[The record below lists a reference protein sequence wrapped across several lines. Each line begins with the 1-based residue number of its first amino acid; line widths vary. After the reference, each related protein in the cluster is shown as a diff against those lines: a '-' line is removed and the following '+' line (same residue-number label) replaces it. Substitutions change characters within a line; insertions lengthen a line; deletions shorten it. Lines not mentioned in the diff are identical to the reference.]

1 MQMIYADKETGVLV
15 QGATGSQGK
24 FHINL
29 MNEYAR
35 KVGGTG
41 VIAGMTPGKGGQEVF
56 GVPVYNT
63 VADAVDK
70 HDIGATVIFVPGAG
84 CGDAIMEAADAGI
97 PTIVTI
103 TEHIPVHDVM
113 RAIAYAEKCGSK
125 VIGPNCPGMMIP
137 EECKLGIIPANLCK
151 KGNVGVVSRSGTL
164 TYQIIQELSNA
175 GIGQSGIVGIGGDAV
190 IGQTFSDVI
199 TTFKESG
206 TTKSVVLIGEV
217 GGNLEIEGALRAQEL
232 GLPVVAY
239 IAGISAP
246 KEKRMGHAGAI
257 VEGGEGDAA
266 SKIERLKKLGIP
278 TATRPSEIPTLIK
291 EQA

>member
-1 MQMIYADKETGVLV
+1 MIYADKETGVLV

-29 MNEYAR
+29 MNEYAK

-41 VIAGMTPGKGGQEVF
+41 VIAGMTPGKGGQDVY

-113 RAIAYAEKCGSK
+113 HAIAYADKCGSK

-164 TYQIIQELSNA
+164 TYQIIQELSDA

-206 TTKSVVLIGEV
+206 TTKNVVLIGEV

-278 TATRPSEIPTLIK
+278 TATRPSEIPILIK
-291 EQA
+291 EQI

>member
-1 MQMIYADKETGVLV
+1 MIYADKNTGVLV
-15 QGATGSQGK
+15 QGATGSQGR

-29 MNEYAR
+29 MNEYAK
-35 KVGGTG
+35 KVGGKG

-63 VADAVDK
+63 VRDACAN
-70 HDIGATVIFVPGAG
+70 HDIGATVIFVPGGG
-84 CGDAIMEAADAGI
+84 CGDAIMEAADSGI

-113 RAIAYAEKCGSK
+113 KAIAYADKCGSK

-151 KGNVGVVSRSGTL
+151 KGDIGVVSRSGTL
-164 TYQIIQELSNA
+164 TYQVISELTES
-175 GIGQSGIVGIGGDAV
+175 GFGQSGIVGIGGDAV
-190 IGQTFSDVI
+190 IGQTFSEVI
-199 TTFKESG
+199 DEFDEDKH
-206 TTKSVVLIGEV
+206 TKAVVLIGEV
-217 GGNLEIEGALRAQEL
+217 GGNLEFEGAKHAISL
-232 GLPVVAY
+232 GLPVVSY
-239 IAGISAP
+239 IAGVSAP

-266 SKIERLKKLGIP
+266 SKIERLKSLGIP
-278 TATRPSEIPTLIK
+278 VATRPSQIPELVK
-291 EQA
+291 EVL

>member
-1 MQMIYADKETGVLV
+1 MIYADKETEVLV
-15 QGATGSQGK
+15 QGATGSQGR

-35 KVGGTG
+35 KVGGAG
-41 VIAGMTPGKGGQEVF
+41 VVAGMTPGKGGQDVF

-70 HDIGATVIFVPGAG
+70 HNIGATVIFVPGAG

-113 RAIAYAEKCGSK
+113 RAISYADKCGSK

-137 EECKLGIIPANLCK
+137 EECKLGIIPANLCM

-164 TYQIIQELSNA
+164 TYQVIQELSDA
-175 GIGQSGIVGIGGDAV
+175 GLGQSGIVGIGGDAV
-190 IGQTFSDVI
+190 IGQTFSNVI
-199 TTFKESG
+199 DTFKESG
-206 TTKSVVLIGEV
+206 TTDSVVLIGEV
-217 GGNLEIEGALRAQEL
+217 GGNLEIEGALRAREL

-239 IAGISAP
+239 IAGVSAP

-266 SKIERLKKLGIP
+266 SKIERLRSLGIP
-278 TATRPSEIPTLIK
+278 TATRPSEIPALMK
-291 EQA
+291 ECI

>member
-1 MQMIYADKETGVLV
+1 MIYADKETEVLV
-15 QGATGSQGK
+15 QGATGSQGR

-35 KVGGTG
+35 KVGGAG
-41 VIAGMTPGKGGQEVF
+41 VVAGMTPGKGGQDVF

-63 VADAVDK
+63 VTDAVDK
-70 HDIGATVIFVPGAG
+70 HNIGATVIFVPGAG

-113 RAIAYAEKCGSK
+113 RAISYADKCGSK

-137 EECKLGIIPANLCK
+137 EECKLGIIPANLCM

-164 TYQIIQELSNA
+164 TYQVIQELSDA
-175 GIGQSGIVGIGGDAV
+175 GLGQSGIVGIGGDAV
-190 IGQTFSDVI
+190 IGQTFSNVI
-199 TTFKESG
+199 DTFKESG
-206 TTKSVVLIGEV
+206 TTDSVVLIGEV
-217 GGNLEIEGALRAQEL
+217 GGNLEIEGALRAREL

-239 IAGISAP
+239 IAGVSAP

-266 SKIERLKKLGIP
+266 SKIERLRSLGIP
-278 TATRPSEIPTLIK
+278 TATRPSEIPALMK
-291 EQA
+291 ECI

>member
-1 MQMIYADKETGVLV
+1 MIYADKGTGVLV

-41 VIAGMTPGKGGQEVF
+41 VIAGMTPGKGGQEVY

-113 RAIAYAEKCGSK
+113 RAIAYADKCGSK

-164 TYQIIQELSNA
+164 TYQIIQELSDA

-246 KEKRMGHAGAI
+246 KEKRMGYAGAI

-278 TATRPSEIPTLIK
+278 TATRPSEIPILIK
-291 EQA
+291 EHI

>member
-1 MQMIYADKETGVLV
+1 MIYADKETGILV
-15 QGATGSQGK
+15 QGATGSQGR

-29 MNEYAR
+29 MNEYAK

-41 VIAGMTPGKGGQEVF
+41 VVAGMTPGKAGQEVF
-56 GVPVYNT
+56 GVPVYNS

-113 RAIAYAEKCGSK
+113 RAVSYADTCGSK

-137 EECKLGIIPANLCK
+137 DECKLGIIPANLCR
-151 KGNVGVVSRSGTL
+151 KGDIGVVSRSGTL
-164 TYQIIQELSNA
+164 TYQVVSELSCA
-175 GIGQSGIVGIGGDAV
+175 GFGQSGIVGIGGDAV
-190 IGQTFSDVI
+190 IGQTFAEVVD
-199 TTFKESG
+199 TFHADG
-206 TTKSVVLIGEV
+206 RTRAVVLIGEV
-217 GGNLEIEGALRAQEL
+217 GGNLEIEGAKRAQAL
-232 GLPVVAY
+232 GLPVVSY
-239 IAGISAP
+239 IAGVSAP

-266 SKIERLKKLGIP
+266 SKIERLRALGIP
-278 TATRPSEIPTLIK
+278 TATRPSEIPDLVK
-291 EQA
+291 GVV